1 MRCRDK
7 TTTAAAHYPTAAVSS
22 ITSPAYF
29 FAPVVDILPPEPAA
43 MASSS
48 VDPRKAGIESASYPI
63 LCAPCL
69 GPNPLVRMLQDAWG
83 RPCKVC
89 ERPFATFRWRP
100 SGAGTRYK
108 TTQVCGTCARVKNVC
123 QTCVLD
129 LAYGLPV
136 QVRDA
141 AMAAADVLGA
151 RAPASEAGRGYA
163 AKEAERAVGEGAVDR
178 VYAEP
183 VRALERVRRPAPE
196 ERNLAQLCTWFA
208 KGKCARGVYC
218 QYRHEMPKEK
228 GHPMADQN
236 IVDRYYGVND
246 PVAASIMAR
255 SAGGRPGGVAPP
267 PPEDE
272 AVMSLFI
279 GGVTK
284 AVTEQVLRAL
294 FQTHAAG
301 VESVRVLGEKGIA
314 FVDFK
319 DREAAEAAVADKHG
333 TVQVAD
339 ARLSIK
345 WAKGGGGR
353 GKRAPP
359 RPAAAAAGAKPSVFP
374 SFVDTPALVSMAG
387 IIPGVQ
393 APPGTAAAPAKSAP
407 DRWSTTG
414 VAQTAAPPSGGA
426 LSKSAP
432 DRESDAGEPQAKK
445 RRGE

>member
-1 MRCRDK
+1 
-7 TTTAAAHYPTAAVSS
+7 
-22 ITSPAYF
+22 
-29 FAPVVDILPPEPAA
+29 

-48 VDPRKAGIESASYPI
+48 INPRKAAIDSSSFPI

-89 ERPFATFRWRP
+89 ERPFTTFRWRP
-100 SGAGTRYK
+100 AGAGTRYK
-108 TTQVCGTCARVKNVC
+108 TTQVCHTCARVKNVC

-141 AMAAADVLGA
+141 AMAAADVQG
-151 RAPASEAGRGYA
+151 RAVPTSEAGRGYA
-163 AKEAERAVGEGAVDR
+163 AKEGDRLVGEGVVDK
-178 VYAEP
+178 VYGQP
-183 VRALERVRRPAPE
+183 VKALERVRRPAPE

-218 QYRHEMPKEK
+218 QYRHELPKEK

-255 SAGGRPGGVAPP
+255 SAGGRPGGAAPP
-267 PPEDE
+267 PLPEDE
-272 AVMSLFI
+272 TVMSLFI

-294 FQTHAAG
+294 FQAHAAG
-301 VESVRVLGEKGIA
+301 VDSVRVLVEKGIA
-314 FVDFK
+314 FIDFK
-319 DREAAEAAVADKHG
+319 DREAAEAAVGDKHG
-333 TVQVAD
+333 TVQIAD

-345 WAKGGGGR
+345 WAKSGGGR
-353 GKRAPP
+353 GKRGPP
-359 RPAAAAAGAKPSVFP
+359 PPAAAAAAAKRSVFP

-393 APPGTAAAPAKSAP
+393 APPGTAAAPAKFAPERRSSSA
-407 DRWSTTG
+407 G
-414 VAQTAAPPSGGA
+414 VAPQTAAPPSSGA
-426 LSKSAP
+426 LSKSSP
-432 DRESDAGEPQAKK
+432 DRKGDAGEPQAKK